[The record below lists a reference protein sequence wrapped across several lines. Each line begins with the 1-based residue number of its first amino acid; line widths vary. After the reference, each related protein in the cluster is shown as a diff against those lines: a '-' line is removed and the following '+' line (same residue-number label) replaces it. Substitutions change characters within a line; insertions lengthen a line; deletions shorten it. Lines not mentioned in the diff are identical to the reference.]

1 MKMPFL
7 ARTVPVALCLVLSFT
22 ACKKSNDASAQKESR
37 ESKITGSASDSAV
50 SLKPTWPVGKRYVM
64 RMESDQSSEM
74 PNMQASRDGQPQKA
88 TMRIGNR
95 FAQEYALV
103 ATNAADGNR
112 GLEMEILAI
121 ELEAGAGNQTI
132 NYDSRN
138 KVVPGGGAMGE
149 ALDQLIGGKIR
160 YLLTP
165 ENKVLKVEGIDE
177 LLQRMEAPADGNP
190 GGGRGRGAAT
200 AMAKSLF
207 NEDVLKQMIE
217 FAGMPSNSVR
227 IGESWTDARE
237 IKVPVLG
244 ALVVTTTNTLRG
256 WQERDGRKCARV
268 DFTGT
273 MSSKAGEAATP
284 MGVQMQI
291 ESGNIAG
298 QYWFAPEVGLATD
311 TEVDQNY
318 KIRMAGVPQAGRNAD
333 NTFKD
338 MNVSVQQHVTVKL
351 LEVTSQ

>member
-1 MKMPFL
+1 MSFL
-7 ARTVPVALCLVLSFT
+7 ARLVLAPLCVVLSLT
-22 ACKKSNDASAQKESR
+22 ACKKSNDTSAPK
-37 ESKITGSASDSAV
+37 ESKITGSPSDAAI
-50 SLKPTWPVGKRYVM
+50 SLKPTWPAGKRYVL
-64 RMESDQSSEM
+64 RMESDQSTEV
-74 PNMQASRDGQPQKA
+74 PNMQAVRDGQAPKA
-88 TMRIGNR
+88 TMKIGNR

-121 ELEAGAGNQTI
+121 ELESGAGNQTI

-138 KVVPGGGAMGE
+138 KVAPTGGAMGE

-165 ENKVLKVEGIDE
+165 ENKVLQVEGVDE
-177 LLQRMEAPADGNP
+177 LLQRMDAPADGNP
-190 GGGRGRGAAT
+190 APGGRRGRGAAS
-200 AMAKSLF
+200 AMARSIF
-207 NEDVLKQMIE
+207 NEEVLKQMIE
-217 FAGMPSNSVR
+217 FTGMPSNSVR
-227 IGESWTDARE
+227 IGESWTDTRE
-237 IKVPVLG
+237 IKVPMMG

-256 WQERDGRKCARV
+256 WQERDGRKRARV

-273 MSSKAGEAATP
+273 MSSKAGEEGKSL
-284 MGVQMQI
+284 GVQMQI
-291 ESGNIAG
+291 ESGNVSG

-318 KIRMAGVPQAGRNAD
+318 KILMAGMPQAGRNAD
-333 NTFKD
+333 NTIKD

-351 LEVTSQ
+351 LEVTAP